1 MILASVGK
9 IISKGIG
16 MVLPKNAISEIRDA
30 FKANSIKI
38 HSFLTMVLRMT
49 MLAIL
54 MSSGTA
60 CSGVPMIP
68 GI

>member
-1 MILASVGK
+1 
-9 IISKGIG
+9 